1 MTQPPGGYRPP
12 ANPAAVSGPGALSQ
26 RTDGRQP
33 MRDLP
38 DAAYGE
44 QATFR
49 QDQQGAPMAQAAG
62 AAQGGPPVAPA
73 DLSNVTPLHAPTERP
88 GEPVTAGADAGAGPG
103 AAVLGLDEDNDPA
116 WRNLV
121 DILPTLELMANSA
134 AGGHEMRQF
143 VRRVR
148 SRM

>member
-1 MTQPPGGYRPP
+1 MTQPRGGYQPP
-12 ANPAAVSGPGALSQ
+12 ANPAAVSGPGALSR

-33 MRDLP
+33 VRDLP

-62 AAQGGPPVAPA
+62 PPSVSPA
-73 DLSNVTPLHAPTERP
+73 DLSNVMPLNAPTMRP
-88 GEPVTAGADAGAGPG
+88 SEPVTAGADAGPGPG
-103 AAVLGLDEDNDPA
+103 AGVLGLGEDDDPA

-121 DILPTLELMANSA
+121 DILPTLELMANSP
-134 AGGHEMRQF
+134 AGGHELRQF